1 MRAINNLIKIRA
13 ISSYLMT
20 SLVIS
25 TIQMSSAHAD
35 TTSANNQA
43 TATVAAVCT
52 ISAQNLNFGN
62 LVLPLSAQSAS
73 TSMSLLCS
81 KNHSYTVGLAYG
93 GVYGVG
99 SGYQTQTLYMSNY
112 NATAYVS
119 GTQTALAYYGGYNS
133 GVSWST
139 ACQHNG
145 TGCIPQNSG
154 YTANGSVA
162 SGAKGC
168 PNTGFACT
176 VYTTSQSQIIT
187 GTYSYG
193 EMTGVASGDKVA
205 YSIAVPNS
213 PGQVWNTGN
222 SSYSATGSGVSQS
235 VPVVGTLVP
244 AQSSGNYPTPDYYL
258 DTVTATVSF

>member
-1 MRAINNLIKIRA
+1 MRTTKKLMKFRL
-13 ISSYLMT
+13 ISSCLIA
-20 SLVIS
+20 SIIIPV
-25 TIQMSSAHAD
+25 IQMTPAYAASSTA
-35 TTSANNQA
+35 SNQA
-43 TATVAAVCT
+43 TATVSAVCT
-52 ISAQNLNFGN
+52 IVAQNLNFGN

-73 TSMSLLCS
+73 TSMSVLCS
-81 KNHSYTVGLAYG
+81 KNHAYTVGLAYG

-99 SGYQTQTLYMSNY
+99 SGYQTQTLYLSNY

-119 GTQTALAYYGGYNS
+119 GTQTALSYYGGYNS
-133 GVSWST
+133 GVSWSA
-139 ACQHNG
+139 ACQRNG
-145 TGCIPQNSG
+145 SGCIPQNAG
-154 YTANGSVA
+154 YTTAGSVA

-176 VYTTSQSQIIT
+176 VYTTTQSQIVT

-205 YSIAVPNS
+205 YSIQVPGN

-222 SSYSATGSGVSQS
+222 SSYSSTGTGADQS
-235 VPVVGTLVP
+235 IPVVGTLVP